1 MMEDIRPASWHKASF
16 EEFLHRR
23 LPDLLTRRLRLSGYR
38 AEYSGEYQCRI
49 ALQARSDAREFE
61 VTYAA
66 IPAPDEAG
74 VFRAPDPEQGG
85 RAVECNMG
93 VGMQRHSGDGREL
106 VVPPIADQDDLSAAR
121 IACVGEQLYSFI
133 EQRLGQ
139 VPDEVELDEQLV
151 RSLAPLD
158 AWVRAF
164 LAQAAQPLN
173 GNNWLDRATHL
184 RRLFLPNREEMFT
197 PGHFGRTCPF
207 ETPEGPNIAR
217 ILTIARG
224 AEVRD
229 GALIAVDDDPVATLG
244 LSASAIPFL
253 EHDDGNRV
261 LMGANMMR
269 QWLPPDESEPALVQ
283 TGLEPDI
290 ADFWCGRNLLT
301 AYVSWDG
308 YAFEDAVVISASCA
322 AKLACPQPLEPGDK
336 LSNRHGTKGVV
347 GRVLPDDEM
356 PRLVDGTPV
365 ELIFSVSGVPSR
377 WNLGQLRE
385 AALGRVARMQG
396 KPEVVPPFQAPSD
409 DELRQ
414 RLRDA
419 ALPESGMEVL
429 SDGGES
435 LRRVCTVGWVYWGC
449 THHLARTKLMAFTDP
464 AEGGQRL
471 GRMEVQAL
479 CEAGAPTVVQ
489 ELSNT
494 CSAER
499 EDANSLA
506 SRVAA
511 ASVDPAQTPS
521 PRFVE
526 LADRLAMTGIQ
537 ADVGADGLSL
547 LMSTEGRESLVL
559 AQPVSHPW
567 LPDKQLSTVSMAPEA
582 DGFQQVADANARLSH
597 LLDTGAPEPLMAETR
612 EGLTRVV
619 AAFYDR
625 LLSPGDLTCGTR
637 LLFSGRAVLAPGPEL
652 SLDQLGL
659 PEEVAWTLFGPQVSR
674 ELGNS
679 AAAQQRSKKA
689 KGVLAKILESSWII
703 LNRAPSV
710 GPTSLLAFQPVL
722 VDEKVLRLHPLA
734 CRMMNADF
742 DGDQA
747 AVYLPLTGAAQR
759 EAQEKLSIR
768 GHLERDPDLI
778 EQLLPSMDA
787 LFGLA
792 CLSRSAEGCGKIATV
807 IGCEPELEE
816 GILTRNGVA
825 KALRHLLLRQGAD
838 AALQAAEELM
848 QVGFAASRREGGSV
862 GPFVG
867 SSVAIPEPPAGD
879 DVDQWQAYHEEV
891 MRIVALFRD
900 YDDGDMGVV
909 CLLSY
914 SGARGSAF
922 QIAHLI
928 AAPGVVHDVDGELT
942 PIRHGWRQGLTPSE
956 AFARV
961 VGARKGLYAVNSQFG
976 ALGEEHDAR
985 SKPAGHGVLSR
996 ARRATRPGVVFARAA
1011 LQGEV
1016 DPLIDEYA
1024 RLFVGLPRADG

>member
-1 MMEDIRPASWHKASF
+1 MESIRPASWHKMSF
-16 EEFLHRR
+16 DEFLHRQ
-23 LPDLLTRRLRLSGYR
+23 LPDLLTRRLHLSGYR
-38 AEYSGEYQCRI
+38 AEDTGDNQCCI
-49 ALQARSDAREFE
+49 TLQVRSDAGEFE
-61 VTYAA
+61 VIYVS

-74 VFRAPDPEQGG
+74 VFCALDPECGSGAVDHSMDVGVQHYSGG
-85 RAVECNMG
+85 G
-93 VGMQRHSGDGREL
+93 SEL
-106 VVPPIADQDDLSAAR
+106 VVVPIADRDDLSAAR
-121 IACVGEQLYSFI
+121 IACVGDQLYSFI
-133 EQRLGQ
+133 EQRLGH

-184 RRLFLPNREEMFT
+184 RRLLIPDREEMFT

-229 GALIAVDDDPVATLG
+229 GALIVVEDDPVATLG

-269 QWLPPDESEPALVQ
+269 QWLLSDEREPALVQ
-283 TGLEPDI
+283 TGLEPDA

-356 PRLVDGTPV
+356 PCLGDGTPV
-365 ELIFSVSGVPSR
+365 ELVFSVSGVPSR
-377 WNLGQLRE
+377 WNVGQLRE
-385 AALGRVARMQG
+385 AALGRVAHMQG
-396 KPEVVPPFQAPSD
+396 EPAIVPPFQAPSD
-409 DELRQ
+409 EELKQ
-414 RLRDA
+414 RLGDA
-419 ALPESGMEVL
+419 GVPESGMEVL

-435 LRRVCTVGWVYWGC
+435 LRRACTVGWVYWGC
-449 THHLARTKLMAFTDP
+449 TYHLARTKLQTVTDP
-464 AEGGQRL
+464 AKGGQRL

-479 CEAGAPTVVQ
+479 CEAGALTVVQ

-499 EDANSLA
+499 DDAATLA

-511 ASVDPAQTPS
+511 APMEPAQTPS

-526 LADRLAMTGIQ
+526 VADRLAMAGIQ
-537 ADVGADGLSL
+537 ADVDADGLSL
-547 LMSTEGRESLVL
+547 HMSTEGRESLVL

-582 DGFQQVADANARLSH
+582 DGFQQVAAANARLSH
-597 LLDTGAPEPLMAETR
+597 LLDTGAPEPLMAEAR
-612 EGLTRVV
+612 EGLTRAV

-625 LLSPGDLTCGTR
+625 LLSPDDLTCGTR

-652 SLDQLGL
+652 SLHQLGL
-659 PEEVAWTLFGPQVSR
+659 PEEMAWALFSPQVSR
-674 ELGNS
+674 ELGDS
-679 AAAQQRSKKA
+679 AAVQQRSKA
-689 KGVLAKILESSWII
+689 ATDALAETLKSSWVI

-722 VDEKVLRLHPLA
+722 VQEKVLRLHPLA
-734 CRMMNADF
+734 CRMLNADF

-747 AVYLPLTGAAQR
+747 AVYLPLSGAAQR

-778 EQLLPSMDA
+778 DQLFPSMDA

-792 CLSRSAEGCGKIATV
+792 CLSRSVEGCEEIAAV
-807 IGCEPELEE
+807 IGCEPDLEG
-816 GILTRNGVA
+816 GILTRDGVV
-825 KALRHLLLRQGAD
+825 KGLRHLLRQGAD
-838 AALQAAEELM
+838 VALQAAEDLM
-848 QVGFAASRREGGSV
+848 RMGFAASRGEGASV

-867 SSVAIPEPPAGD
+867 SSVEVPEPPAGD

-891 MRIVALFRD
+891 MRIIALFRD
-900 YDDGDMGVV
+900 YDDDDVGAV
-909 CLLSY
+909 CLLSH

-928 AAPGVVHDVDGELT
+928 AAPGVVHDVCGRLT
-942 PIRHGWRQGLTPSE
+942 PIRHGWRQGLTPAE

-985 SKPAGHGVLSR
+985 SRPAGHGVLSR
-996 ARRATRPGVVFARAA
+996 ARRANRPGVVFARAA

>member
-1 MMEDIRPASWHKASF
+1 MEEIRPISWHRTSF
-16 EEFLHRR
+16 DEFLHRR

-38 AEYSGEYQCRI
+38 AEHTDDYQCCITLRS
-49 ALQARSDAREFE
+49 RSDAGEFE
-61 VTYAA
+61 ATYAA

-74 VFRAPDPEQGG
+74 VFRAPDPEQGDG
-85 RAVECNMG
+85 AVEYNMG
-93 VGMQRHSGDGREL
+93 VGVQHHSGDGHEL
-106 VVPPIADQDDLSAAR
+106 VVPPIADRDDLSEAH
-121 IACVGEQLYSFI
+121 IACVGDQLYSFI

-139 VPDEVELDEQLV
+139 VPDEVELDEQLL

-164 LAQAAQPLN
+164 LAQSAQLLN
-173 GNNWLDRATHL
+173 GNNWLDRTTHL
-184 RRLFLPNREEMFT
+184 RRLFLPNREEVFT
-197 PGHFGRTCPF
+197 PSHFGRTCPF

-229 GALIAVDDDPVATLG
+229 GALIVVDDDPVATLG

-269 QWLPPDESEPALVQ
+269 QWLPANECEPALVQ
-283 TGLEPDI
+283 TGLEPD
-290 ADFWCGRNLLT
+290 DDEFWCGRNLLT

-347 GRVLPDDEM
+347 GRVLADEEM
-356 PRLVDGTPV
+356 PRLADGTPV

-377 WNLGQLRE
+377 WNVGQLRE
-385 AALGRVARMQG
+385 AALGRVARLQG
-396 KPEVVPPFQAPSD
+396 KPEMVPPFQAPSD
-409 DELRQ
+409 EELKQ

-435 LRRVCTVGWVYWGC
+435 LRRACTVGWVYWGC
-449 THHLARTKLMAFTDP
+449 TYHLARAKLQTQTDP
-464 AEGGQRL
+464 VEGGQRL

-479 CEAGAPTVVQ
+479 REAGALTVILD
-489 ELSNT
+489 LSNT

-499 EDANSLA
+499 EDAASLA
-506 SRVAA
+506 DRVAA
-511 ASVDPAQTPS
+511 APMEPAQTPS
-521 PRFVE
+521 PRFVA
-526 LADRLAMTGIQ
+526 LADRLAMAGIR
-537 ADVGADGLSL
+537 ADVDADGLSL
-547 LMSTEGRESLVL
+547 HMSMEGRESLVL
-559 AQPVSHPW
+559 AQPVAHPW
-567 LPDKQLSTVSMAPEA
+567 LPDKQLSTVCMVPEV
-582 DGFQQVADANARLSH
+582 DGFQQVVDVNGRLAH
-597 LLDTGAPEPLMAETR
+597 LLDTGAPEPLMAEAR

-625 LLSPGDLTCGTR
+625 LLSPDDLTCGTR
-637 LLFSGRAVLAPGPEL
+637 LLFSGRTVLAPGPEL
-652 SLDQLGL
+652 SLRQLGL
-659 PEEVAWTLFGPQVSR
+659 PEAMAWTLFGPQVSR
-674 ELGNS
+674 ELGDP
-679 AAAQQRSKKA
+679 AAVEGRSEAARKA
-689 KGVLAKILESSWII
+689 LAEISESSWVI

-734 CRMMNADF
+734 CRMLNADF

-747 AVYLPLTGAAQR
+747 AVYLPLTRAAQQ

-778 EQLLPSMDA
+778 DQLFPTMDA

-792 CLSRSAEGCGKIATV
+792 CLSRSVEGCEKIAAI
-807 IGCEPELEE
+807 IGCEPDLDE
-816 GILTRNGVA
+816 GILTRIGVVTV
-825 KALRHLLLRQGAD
+825 LRRLQQQGID
-838 AALQAAEELM
+838 AALRATEELM
-848 QVGFAASRREGGSV
+848 RVGFAASRREGGSV

-867 SSVAIPEPPAGD
+867 SSVEIPEPPAGD

-891 MRIVALFRD
+891 MRTIALFRD
-900 YDDGDMGVV
+900 YDDDDMGVV
-909 CLLSY
+909 CLLSH
-914 SGARGSAF
+914 SGARSSAF

-928 AAPGVVHDVDGELT
+928 APPGVVHDVDGGLT
-942 PIRHGWRQGLTPSE
+942 PIRHGWRQGLTPAE

-961 VGARKGLYAVNSQFG
+961 VGARKGLYAVQTQFG
-976 ALGEEHDAR
+976 ALGKEHDAR
-985 SKPAGHGVLSR
+985 SRPAGHGVLSR
-996 ARRATRPGVVFARAA
+996 TRRANRPGVVLARAA

-1016 DPLIDEYA
+1016 DPLTDEYA
-1024 RLFVGLPRADG
+1024 RLFVGLPEADG

>member
-1 MMEDIRPASWHKASF
+1 MEDIRPTSWHKVSF
-16 EEFLHRR
+16 DEFLHRQ

-38 AEYSGEYQCRI
+38 AEDTGDHQCRI
-49 ALQARSDAREFE
+49 TLLARSNAGEFE
-61 VTYAA
+61 VVYAS

-74 VFRAPDPEQGG
+74 VFRAPDAERGNG
-85 RAVECNMG
+85 LGDRSAETG
-93 VGMQRHSGDGREL
+93 VQRHSGDGCEL
-106 VVPPIADQDDLSAAR
+106 VVVPVADRDDLSEAR
-121 IACVGEQLYSFI
+121 IACVGDQLYSFI

-139 VPDEVELDEQLV
+139 VPDEVELDEQLL

-164 LAQAAQPLN
+164 LTQSAQLLN

-184 RRLFLPNREEMFT
+184 RRLLIPDREEMFT

-207 ETPEGPNIAR
+207 ETPEGPNIGR

-229 GALIAVDDDPVATLG
+229 GALVVLDDDPVATLG
-244 LSASAIPFL
+244 LAASAVPFL

-261 LMGANMMR
+261 LMGVNMMR
-269 QWLPPDESEPALVQ
+269 QWLPADECEPALVQ

-290 ADFWCGRNLLT
+290 AEFWCGRNLLT

-347 GRVLPDDEM
+347 GRVLADDEM
-356 PRLVDGTPV
+356 PRLRDGTPV
-365 ELIFSVSGVPSR
+365 ELVFSVSGVPSR
-377 WNLGQLRE
+377 WNVGQLRE

-396 KPEVVPPFQAPSD
+396 EPAIVPPFQAPSD
-409 DELRQ
+409 EELRQ
-414 RLRDA
+414 RLQDA

-429 SDGGES
+429 SDGGEP
-435 LRRVCTVGWVYWGC
+435 LRRACTVGRVYWGC
-449 THHLARTKLMAFTDP
+449 TYHLARAKLHMATDP

-479 CEAGAPTVVQ
+479 REAGALTVVQ

-494 CSAER
+494 CSAEC

-506 SRVAA
+506 DRVAA
-511 ASVDPAQTPS
+511 APVEPAQTPS
-521 PRFVE
+521 PRFAA
-526 LADRLAMTGIQ
+526 LADRLAIAGIQ
-537 ADVGADGLSL
+537 AVVDADGLSL
-547 LMSTEGRESLVL
+547 RMSMEGRESLVL
-559 AQPVSHPW
+559 AHPVPHPW
-567 LPDKQLSTVSMAPEA
+567 LPYKQCSTVSMATEA
-582 DGFQQVADANARLSH
+582 DGFQQVADGNARLAR
-597 LLDTGAPEPLMAETR
+597 LVDTGAPEPLIDEAR
-612 EGLTRVV
+612 DALARAV

-625 LLSPGDLTCGTR
+625 LLSPEDLTCGTR
-637 LLFSGRAVLAPGPEL
+637 SLFSGRAVLAPGPEL
-652 SLDQLGL
+652 SLHQLGL
-659 PEEVAWTLFGPQVSR
+659 PEEMAWKLFGPQVSR
-674 ELGNS
+674 ELGDS
-679 AAAQQRSKKA
+679 AAVQKRSKA
-689 KGVLAKILESSWII
+689 AAGALMEILKSSWVI
-703 LNRAPSV
+703 LNRAPSM

-722 VDEKVLRLHPLA
+722 GDEKVLRLHPLA

-747 AVYLPLTGAAQR
+747 AVYLPLTEGAQR

-778 EQLLPSMDA
+778 EQLFPSMDA

-792 CLSRSAEGCGKIATV
+792 CLSRSAEGREEIVGL
-807 IGCEPELEE
+807 IGGEYDLGE
-816 GILTRNGVA
+816 GILSRVGVVR
-825 KALRHLLLRQGAD
+825 ALRHLLSQQGAEV
-838 AALQAAEELM
+838 ALRVAEELM
-848 QVGFAASRREGGSV
+848 RAGFAVARREGGSV

-867 SSVAIPEPPAGD
+867 FSADIPEPPAGD
-879 DVDQWQAYHEEV
+879 DVDQWLAYQEEV
-891 MRIVALFRD
+891 QRIVALFRD
-900 YDDGDMGVV
+900 YDDDDIGVA
-909 CLLSY
+909 CLLSH
-914 SGARGSAF
+914 SGARSNAF

-928 AAPGVVHDVDGELT
+928 AAPGVVHDVCGRLT
-942 PIRHGWRQGLTPSE
+942 PIRHGWRQGVTPAE

-985 SKPAGHGVLSR
+985 SRPSGHGVLSR
-996 ARRATRPGVVFARAA
+996 ARRANRPGVVFARAA

-1016 DPLIDEYA
+1016 DPLTDEYA
-1024 RLFVGLPRADG
+1024 RLFVGLSGADG